1 MEGAILLAATL
12 GPALLLMALGKTR
25 AWWLPGV
32 ALLVTMFFCFSG
44 IEHSES
50 HGSPVDAIGAIG
62 NAIMAGAGIWC
73 GLYGAVALLIGG
85 GMRKRHQRKLAAE
98 AESEPPAPTLPEARA
113 LSSQR

>member
-32 ALLVTMFFCFSG
+32 ALLVTMFVCFSG
-44 IEHSES
+44 IEPSES

-62 NAIMAGAGIWC
+62 NAVMAFAGVGC

-85 GMRKRHQRKLAAE
+85 SMRKRHRAKLAAE
-98 AESEPPAPTLPEARA
+98 TEPLPHPLPQARA
-113 LSSQR
+113 LPAER